1 MAHSCG
7 RLPIVVKNEVRMGWV
22 EMAAG
27 VEGHA
32 EVGYGCHG
40 ARSVDH
46 YALASEEF
54 HCERICS
61 GRMP

>member
-1 MAHSCG
+1 
-7 RLPIVVKNEVRMGWV
+7 MGWV

-46 YALASEEF
+46 CALASEEF